1 MEFGR
6 KSEFILLFHGQ
17 KIDVV
22 NKYKYLGNILSS
34 TGRNGSDMLRETYD
48 YLGEKSRNTWF
59 NTR

>member
-22 NKYKYLGNILSS
+22 NKFKYLGNILSS
-34 TGRNGSDMLRETYD
+34 TGRNGSDTYD